1 MVEKINIQIDKLSYW
16 FYISRNNGRKKAFF
30 KGFKKKKK
38 RALFPAS
45 LFPVHNMDVC
55 LFLQVN
61 GANDL
66 NCYWNMLWTIK
77 WCMLA

>member
-1 MVEKINIQIDKLSYW
+1 MVEKKHFL
-16 FYISRNNGRKKAFF
+16 RAL
-30 KGFKKKKK
+30 KKKKW
-38 RALFPAS
+38 ALFPAS

-66 NCYWNMLWTIK
+66 NCY
-77 WCMLA
+77 